1 MTVVHKGRCSRLAL
15 VLHNIRTKIGACQQ
29 SPVKKSKQTKRQ
41 FKKII
46 KTIFRKD
53 CGFGH

>member
-1 MTVVHKGRCSRLAL
+1 M
-15 VLHNIRTKIGACQQ
+15 QQ